1 MPCKRTG
8 IPLRSIPA
16 GDGRVKRPNVEPIG
30 KDFKGGVMRSIFVLT
45 AILLAA
51 IATHADESAEERIV
65 QAVAALPEALRD
77 GATVLSFDENGDSSV
92 LRQGTNYMIC
102 WADEPTERFIVSC
115 FPKSKEKFEVRK
127 RELRAGGAEDWRDV
141 LNREIRSGKLPLPD
155 GAITYT
161 LLGSRFALALPNAVI
176 HVPYAT
182 PESTGLS
189 TQPDGFR
196 PWLMRPGQPRAH
208 IMLPGK

>member
-1 MPCKRTG
+1 
-8 IPLRSIPA
+8 
-16 GDGRVKRPNVEPIG
+16 
-30 KDFKGGVMRSIFVLT
+30 MRSILVFT

-51 IATHADESAEERIV
+51 IATHADESAEERIA

-102 WADEPTERFIVSC
+102 WADEPTERFLVSC
-115 FPKSKEKFEVRK
+115 FPKSKEKFQVRR
-127 RELRAGGAEDWRDV
+127 RELRAGGVEDWGDV

-155 GAITYT
+155 GAITYS
-161 LLGSRFALALPNAVI
+161 LSGSRFELALPIAII
-176 HVPYAT
+176 HVPHAT